1 MFNFCSLYSGSSG
14 NSLFVETENTRI
26 LVDAGVSSKKIETA
40 LENLNINP
48 SSINGILITH
58 EHSDHIQGLG
68 TFAKK
73 YNLPIFANQKTL
85 DAMPKQLEKISEKNI
100 KKFTIEEKFEIG
112 DMQIKPFSIPH
123 DAANPCGFNIFKDD
137 KKISIATDIGHM
149 TNGILKNLE
158 DSIFVLLESN
168 YDPEVL
174 KFSRYPYQLKSRI
187 AGPNG
192 HLSNELAGKT
202 INHLLKSGLQQAML
216 GHLSKESNFPE
227 LAYKTVLDE
236 IISSNNY
243 NENTFKLNIAS
254 RDIPG
259 NICTLWEGK

>member
-14 NSLFVETENTRI
+14 NSLFVESENTKL
-26 LVDAGVSSKKIETA
+26 LVDAGISSKKIEEA
-40 LENLNINP
+40 LANLEIDP
-48 SSINGILITH
+48 TSIDGILITH
-58 EHSDHIQGLG
+58 EHSDHVQGLG

-73 YNLPIFANQKTL
+73 FNLPVFVNEKTL
-85 DAMPKQLEKISEKNI
+85 DAMPKQKEKISEKNI
-100 KKFTIEEKFEIG
+100 KLFNINEKFEIG
-112 DMQIKPFSIPH
+112 DLKVKPFSIPH

-158 DSIFVLLESN
+158 DSIFIMLESN

-174 KFSRYPYQLKSRI
+174 KYSKYPYQLKTRI
-187 AGPNG
+187 AGPDG

-202 INHLLKSGLQQAML
+202 ISHLLNSGLKQAVL
-216 GHLSKESNFPE
+216 GHLSKQSNFPE
-227 LAYKTVLDE
+227 LAYKTVIDE
-236 IISSNNY
+236 IMCTKY
-243 NENTFKLNIAS
+243 DENSLKLSVAS

-259 NICTLWEGK
+259 NKIIL

>member
-14 NSLFVETENTRI
+14 NSLFVESENTKL
-26 LVDAGVSSKKIETA
+26 LVDAGVSSKKIEEA
-40 LENLNINP
+40 LANLEIDP
-48 SSINGILITH
+48 TSIDGILITH
-58 EHSDHIQGLG
+58 EHLDHVQGLG

-73 YNLPIFANQKTL
+73 FNLPVFVNEKTL
-85 DAMPKQLEKISEKNI
+85 DAMPKQKEKISEKNI
-100 KKFTIEEKFEIG
+100 KLFNINEKFEIG
-112 DMQIKPFSIPH
+112 DLKVKPFSIPH

-158 DSIFVLLESN
+158 DSIFIMLESN

-174 KFSRYPYQLKSRI
+174 KYSKYPYQLKTRI
-187 AGPNG
+187 AGPDG

-202 INHLLKSGLQQAML
+202 ISYLLNSGLKQAVL
-216 GHLSKESNFPE
+216 GHLSKQSNFPE
-227 LAYKTVLDE
+227 LAYKTVIDE
-236 IISSNNY
+236 IMCTRY
-243 NENTFKLNIAS
+243 DENSLKLSVAS

-259 NICTLWEGK
+259 NKIIL

>member
-1 MFNFCSLYSGSSG
+1 MLNFCSLYSGSSG
-14 NSLFVETENTRI
+14 NSLLVETENTKLLI
-26 LVDAGVSSKKIETA
+26 DAGVSSKKIETA
-40 LENLNINP
+40 LTNLNIDP

-58 EHSDHIQGLG
+58 EHSDHVQGLG

-73 YNLPIFANQKTL
+73 YDLPVFINPKTL
-85 DAMPKQLEKISEKNI
+85 DAIPKQKEKISEKNI
-100 KKFTIEEKFEIG
+100 KKFRIEETFEIG

-123 DAANPCGFNIFKDD
+123 DAANPCGFNIFKDN

-174 KFSRYPYQLKSRI
+174 KFSKYPYPLKSRI

-202 INHLLKSGLQQAML
+202 ISHLLGSGLQQAML

-227 LAYKTVLDE
+227 LAYKTVVDE
-236 IISSNNY
+236 IISSNY
-243 NENTFKLNIAS
+243 NENALRLSVAS
-254 RDIPG
+254 RDTPG
-259 NICTLWEGK
+259 NIISF